1 MVVLIKITIFA
12 CGKRIGRESYIKTY
26 YPLVSKRLLDP
37 FAEHLGV
44 LLFNMQ
50 ENKIWKDVD
59 GFDKN
64 YQISNYGDVRIK
76 RSDGSFKQLKPTKF
90 GKGYLHINLVKN
102 GKQKSFQIHRLVAE
116 AFVSNPKNLPIINHK
131 DENPLNNCV
140 NNLEWCTYSYNTNY
154 GTRLERYRKTC
165 KQNHSTER
173 FLKTMKTRGRFCA
186 EKEVLCLD
194 EQMNIVAEYK
204 SVADGA
210 RAIGVRPETIRS
222 IMRKNKEKGKKWKS
236 YGFLWVYKE
245 EFMFNKQNN

>member
-1 MVVLIKITIFA
+1 MLVLRNFSIFA
-12 CGKRIGRESYIKTY
+12 CGKRIGRESYTKTY

-50 ENKIWKDVD
+50 ENKIWKNVD

-64 YQISNYGDVRIK
+64 YQISNFGDVRIK
-76 RSDGSFKQLKPTKF
+76 RADGSLKSLKPTKF
-90 GKGYLHINLVKN
+90 GKGYLHINLVKD

-116 AFVSNPKNLPIINHK
+116 AFVPNPKNLPIINHK
-131 DENPLNNCV
+131 DENPLNNYAE
-140 NNLEWCTYSYNTNY
+140 NLEWCTYSYNINY

-173 FLKTMKTRGRFCA
+173 FLETMKARGRSCA

-194 EQMNIVAEYK
+194 EQMNIVAKYK

-210 RAIGVRPETIRS
+210 RVIGVHPETIRS

-245 EFMFNKQNN
+245 DFMSNK

>member
-1 MVVLIKITIFA
+1 MLVSRKIAIFA
-12 CGKRIGRESYIKTY
+12 CGKRIGRESYTKTY

-50 ENKIWKDVD
+50 ENRIWKDVD

-76 RSDGSFKQLKPTKF
+76 KSDGSFKQLKPTKF
-90 GKGYLHINLVKN
+90 GKGYLHINLVKD

-116 AFVSNPKNLPIINHK
+116 AFVPNHKNLPIINHK
-131 DENPLNNCV
+131 DENPLNNCA
-140 NNLEWCTYSYNTNY
+140 NNLEWCTYSYNINY

-165 KQNHSTER
+165 KQNRSTER
-173 FLKTMKTRGRFCA
+173 FLKTMKIRGRSRA

-194 EQMNIVAEYK
+194 KEMNIIKNYK
-204 SVADGA
+204 SVAEGA
-210 RAIGVRPETIRS
+210 RFLGVSPNTIHT
-222 IMRKNKEKGKKWKS
+222 IMRLNKRSGTKWMS

-245 EFMFNKQNN
+245 DFLSNK

>member
-1 MVVLIKITIFA
+1 MLVSRKITIFA
-12 CGKRIGRESYIKTY
+12 CGKRIGRESYTKTY

-50 ENKIWKDVD
+50 EKIWKDVS
-59 GFDKN
+59 GFDKD
-64 YQISNYGDVRIK
+64 YQISNFGDVRIK
-76 RSDGSFKQLKPTKF
+76 KSDGSFKQLKPTKF
-90 GKGYLHINLVKN
+90 GKGYLHINLVKD

-116 AFVSNPKNLPIINHK
+116 AFVPNPKNLPIINHK
-131 DENPLNNCV
+131 DENPLNNCA
-140 NNLEWCTYSYNTNY
+140 NNLEWCTYSYNINY

-165 KQNHSTER
+165 KQNHSAEK
-173 FLKTMKTRGRFCA
+173 FLETMKIRGRSCA

-194 EQMNIVAEYK
+194 EQMNIVAKYK
-204 SVADGA
+204 SVAEGA
-210 RAIGVRPETIRS
+210 RVLGVNPETIRA

-245 EFMFNKQNN
+245 DFMFNKQNN

>member
-1 MVVLIKITIFA
+1 MVVLGKITIFA
-12 CGKRIGRESYIKTY
+12 CSKRIGRESYTKTY

-76 RSDGSFKQLKPTKF
+76 KSDGSFKQLKPTKF
-90 GKGYLHINLVKN
+90 GKGYLHINLVKD

-116 AFVSNPKNLPIINHK
+116 AFVPNPQNLPIINHK
-131 DENPLNNCV
+131 DENPLNNCAE
-140 NNLEWCTYSYNTNY
+140 NLEWCTYSYNINY

-173 FLKTMKTRGRFCA
+173 FLETMKTRGRSRA

-194 EQMNIVAEYK
+194 KEMNIIKNYK
-204 SVADGA
+204 SVAEGA
-210 RAIGVRPETIRS
+210 RFHGVNPNTIHT
-222 IMRKNKEKGKKWKS
+222 IMRLNKRKGTKWMS

-245 EFMFNKQNN
+245 DFMSNK